1 MAGRGERSGIVAQ
14 GDRSPCGWTIVAG
27 GIAANGEKRGEKTA
41 DLPDDVS
48 VLPSAGWENPEVA
61 AGVLPLQR
69 TGGMKMSRDRISF
82 LNGRPEMV
90 CNGIF
95 MRTFFAG
102 RDVEPDVRDALC
114 FCRHAVSVS

>member
-1 MAGRGERSGIVAQ
+1 MRGAGAGTVVR
-14 GDRSPCGWTIVAG
+14 GDRSPLCGWTIVAG

-41 DLPDDVS
+41 DLPDDMS
-48 VLPSAGWENPEVA
+48 VLLPAGWERPEVA

-82 LNGRPEMV
+82 LIGRPETV
-90 CNGIF
+90 CKGIF
-95 MRTFFAG
+95 MRTFLAG
-102 RDVEPDVRDALC
+102 RCGEPDVRGALC